1 MSHSSSPSL
10 NIDRPLADTSGG
22 AKWRRKTMRY
32 NFALALP
39 VMAALLATT
48 PSVQAQTLDPATA
61 AAAEEEFAATL
72 GCTKQ
77 RAAAVAL
84 KAVDH
89 GARVLFVIL
98 DRQDRPVHWSVDLVN
113 STREFEVW
121 VNTAC
126 KEIKIISQPR

>member
-1 MSHSSSPSL
+1 
-10 NIDRPLADTSGG
+10 
-22 AKWRRKTMRY
+22 MRY

-89 GARVLFVIL
+89 GARGIFVIF
-98 DRQDRPVHWSVDLVN
+98 DREDRPIHWSVDLI
-113 STREFEVW
+113 STTLEYEVW
-121 VNTAC
+121 VNISC
-126 KEIKIISQPR
+126 KMIRIITGPL

>member
-1 MSHSSSPSL
+1 
-10 NIDRPLADTSGG
+10 
-22 AKWRRKTMRY
+22 MRY

-39 VMAALLATT
+39 VMAALIATT
-48 PSVQAQTLDPATA
+48 PSVQAQTLDQNTA
-61 AAAEEEFAATL
+61 AAEDAFAAAL

-89 GARVLFVIL
+89 GARVIFVIL
-98 DRQDRPVHWSVDLVN
+98 DREDRPVHWSVDLVN

-126 KEIKIISQPR
+126 KEIRIISQPR